1 MGTFLLP
8 SVVYEFFS
16 SVLRLT
22 LEVVPVILTL
32 ERSAQISDH
41 RAAAA
46 AAAAAAAGRRY
57 EQRLRSPVMRVG

>member
-1 MGTFLLP
+1 MCALLLP

-32 ERSAQISDH
+32 KQSAQIRDH

-46 AAAAAAAGRRY
+46 ATAAAAAGRRF
-57 EQRLRSPVMRVG
+57 EPRVRSPVMRVG